1 MNPAFSVIFFTTLS
15 GTGFGLWCW
24 LGLRIAAHGPLSPY
38 EPIGWAIGLIVG
50 AVLVGV
56 GVAASLWHLGK
67 PLRVWRAFSQWR
79 SAWMSREGVLSVA
92 ALAAA
97 LATLAQLMFPGHPV
111 ALRTAA
117 ALLAMLSLAAVI
129 CTAMIYASLK
139 PIPAWRHRLVVPGY
153 LGFALVGGLLPFRAC
168 IALAPPVARTLGI
181 TLAVGA
187 LALAALKLRYWRA
200 LDRTSLP
207 FTTGDAV
214 GLPGRDVTVFERP
227 HTETNYLL
235 REMGFVLARRHA
247 AKLRRIALALF
258 AGVPALCAMIA
269 AWQPAWTLPAMAVG
283 AIAFQLGALV
293 ERWLF
298 FAEAKHLVTLYYQ
311 AGP

>member
-1 MNPAFSVIFFTTLS
+1 MNPAFSILFFTTLS

-50 AVLVGV
+50 AALVGI

-97 LATLAQLMFPGHPV
+97 LATLALLMFPGHPG

-117 ALLAMLSLAAVI
+117 AALAVLSLAAVA

-153 LGFALVGGLLPFRAC
+153 LGFALVGGLLPFRTC
-168 IALAPPVARTLGI
+168 VADTPFGARALGI
-181 TLAVGA
+181 ALAVGA
-187 LALAALKLRYWRA
+187 LALAALKLRYWRD
-200 LDRTSLP
+200 LDRTPRP
-207 FTTGDAV
+207 FTPGDAV

-235 REMGFVLARRHA
+235 REMGFVLARKHA
-247 AKLRRIALALF
+247 SKLRRIALALF
-258 AGVPALCAMIA
+258 AAVPVLCAAIA
-269 AWQPAWTLPAMAVG
+269 AWQPAWTLPAMVLG

-298 FAEAKHLVTLYYQ
+298 FAEAKHLVTLYY
-311 AGP
+311 

>member
-1 MNPAFSVIFFTTLS
+1 MNPALSILFFTTLS

-56 GVAASLWHLGK
+56 GVVASLWHLGR

-97 LATLAQLMFPGHPV
+97 LATLAALMFPGHPV

-117 ALLAMLSLAAVI
+117 TLLSMLSLAAVA

-153 LGFALVGGLLPFRAC
+153 LGFALVGGLLPSWPC
-168 IALAPPVARTLGI
+168 LALTPPLARTLGI
-181 TLAVGA
+181 ALTIGAV
-187 LALAALKLRYWRA
+187 ALAALKLRYWRD
-200 LDRTSLP
+200 LDRTPLP
-207 FTTGDAV
+207 FTAGDAV
-214 GLPGRDVTVFERP
+214 GLPGRDVAVFERP

-235 REMGFVLARRHA
+235 REMGFVLARKHA
-247 AKLRRIALALF
+247 RKLRRIALALF
-258 AGVPALCAMIA
+258 AAVPALCAMTA
-269 AWQPAWTLPAMAVG
+269 AWQPAWTLPAMVVG

-298 FAEAKHLVTLYYQ
+298 FAEAKHLVTLYY
-311 AGP
+311 

>member
-1 MNPAFSVIFFTTLS
+1 MNPAFSILFFTTLS

-38 EPIGWAIGLIVG
+38 EGIGWAIGLLIG
-50 AVLVGV
+50 MALVGV
-56 GVAASLWHLGK
+56 GVLASLWHLGK
-67 PLRVWRAFSQWR
+67 PTRVWRAFSQWR
-79 SAWMSREGVLSVA
+79 SAWMSREGVLSMA

-97 LATLAQLMFPGHPV
+97 AATFALLAIDGPPA

-117 ALLAMLSLAAVI
+117 ALLSLLSLAAVA

-153 LGFALVGGLLPFRAC
+153 LGFALAGGLFPFRLC
-168 IALAPPVARTLGI
+168 VLLAPTWSQAIAALLVFVP
-181 TLAVGA
+181 
-187 LALAALKLRYWRA
+187 LALAALKLRYWRD
-200 LDRTSLP
+200 LDRTPLP
-207 FTTGDAV
+207 FTPGDAV
-214 GLPGRDVTVFERP
+214 GLPGRAMSVFERP
-227 HTETNYLL
+227 TTETTYVM

-258 AGVPALCAMIA
+258 ALLPASCAIV
-269 AWQPAWTLPAMAVG
+269 AWLAPATTLPILVAA
-283 AIAFQLGALV
+283 AIAFQVGALV

-298 FAEAKHLVTLYYQ
+298 FAEAKHLVTLYH
-311 AGP
+311 